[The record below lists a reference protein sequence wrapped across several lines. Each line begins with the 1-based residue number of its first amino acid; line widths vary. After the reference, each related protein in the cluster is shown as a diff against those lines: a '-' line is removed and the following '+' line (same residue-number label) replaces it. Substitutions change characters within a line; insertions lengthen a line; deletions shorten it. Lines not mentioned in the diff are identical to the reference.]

1 MRSIIAI
8 AIATLAFSTAGHAA
22 PKPEN
27 VQECKSI
34 DQQLQ
39 SLEAESRKAQSGP
52 AQDSLRARQK
62 TVRDRQFEL
71 KC

>member
-1 MRSIIAI
+1 MRHIIAI
-8 AIATLAFSTAGHAA
+8 AALAFVSTGHAA
-22 PKPEN
+22 PKPEH

-34 DQQLQ
+34 EKQVEA
-39 SLEAESRKAQSGP
+39 LEAESRKAQSGP
-52 AQDSLRARQK
+52 AQDQLRARQK